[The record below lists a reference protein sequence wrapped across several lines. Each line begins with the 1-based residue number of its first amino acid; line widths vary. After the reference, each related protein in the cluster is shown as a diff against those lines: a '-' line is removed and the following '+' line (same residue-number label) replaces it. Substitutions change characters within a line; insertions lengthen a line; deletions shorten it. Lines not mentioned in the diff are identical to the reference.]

1 MAICYPQL
9 VTSMDLLQS
18 TIRLDRLGPFLASQG
33 VQLAA
38 LTNSTLYGV
47 QAFYK
52 EMVRHSI
59 QPVIGLRYHLELS
72 DEDIVQAISYATNE
86 TGWKH
91 LLKLSSALET
101 RHVDALPTSW
111 FRAYSKGLLTAIVV
125 TEETYPRI
133 ASYFSAS
140 VIPAV
145 SSETADQV
153 AFIDQLKS
161 RHPLVLPY
169 APAQLENEEDR
180 LAFRVLQA
188 LSQGKKLQETEELPV
203 IPLLTRPQWDE
214 QFASLGNWQS
224 LFFQLFSEGYTVSDN
239 VPKLPRFPVPEGT
252 TADAYLARLATSQL
266 EKKGLLAQQV
276 YIERLKYELTVI
288 QSMGYSDYFLI
299 VQDFINFAK
308 LKGISV
314 GPGRGSSASSLVAY
328 VLGITGIDPI
338 EYGLLFERFLNPERV
353 SLPDIDVDFAD
364 YRRDE
369 VIRYVQ
375 QKYGEQFVAQIVAFG
390 TLSTKAVAREVA
402 RVMELPQETLAF
414 LSRSIPAQV
423 ASLEVAVSESAELQD
438 FIAREEKHE
447 LWYQLAKRLEGMPR
461 NTTVHAAGVVISPK
475 PLVEVVPIEEHHD
488 GIYLTQWTMKEVE
501 QAGLLKMDFLG
512 LRNLTMLDQM
522 TASIRET
529 QSQDFSLARI
539 DREDKKALALLSS
552 GDTLGVFQFESP
564 GMKKALQTVHP
575 TSFREVV
582 AVNALFRPGPMAFI
596 PNFAARKL
604 GKESVRYVHPA
615 VEPILKETYGIIVYQ
630 EQIMQIARSVAG
642 YSYAEADNLRRAV
655 SKKDR
660 NVLTA
665 EKARFT
671 SRAQQQG
678 VAEQTAST
686 LYDFIVRF
694 AEYGF
699 PKSHATAYSLIAM
712 QMAYIKA
719 HYPEAFYTTLL
730 TSTTGNK
737 EKQVAVFREMKR
749 RGLALLPPDLWKS
762 LGRFTVDKG
771 GIRVG
776 LSSIKGIPRP
786 FMQHLLTVR
795 KQRTSPWKSLFEL
808 AADLSAHYFTRATI
822 EPLIK
827 AGALDFLKKD
837 RAVLLA
843 SLDPA
848 IMHAELVRP
857 SVDTDLLS
865 GAISSFGEPKYTEAT
880 AMPDTYKLAY
890 EKEVLGTFL
899 SAHPVE
905 AARNQFNSSLRP
917 IDEIQLANGK
927 QVELVG
933 LLKDIRKIRTKKG
946 QAMAFGV
953 LEDERDE
960 IDLTFFPEVFASVNI
975 HLKEQ
980 AVVLVRGKVEQ
991 RNGKSQLIV
1000 QSLQPL

>member
-18 TIRLDRLGPFLASQG
+18 TIRLDRLGPFLAGQG

-59 QPVIGLRYHLELS
+59 QPVIGLRYRLELS
-72 DEDIVQAISYATNE
+72 DEDVVQAISYATNE
-86 TGWKH
+86 TGWKN

-111 FRAYSKGLLTAIVV
+111 FRAYSKGLVTAVVV
-125 TEETYPRI
+125 TEDTYPRI
-133 ASYFSAS
+133 ASYLSAS

-145 SSETADQV
+145 SSETVEQHL
-153 AFIDQLKS
+153 FIEEL
-161 RHPLVLPY
+161 REMHPLVLPY
-169 APAQLENEEDR
+169 APAQLEDEEDR

-188 LSQGKKLQETEELPV
+188 LSEGKKLQETEELPV
-203 IPLLTRPQWDE
+203 IPLLTKQQWDDK
-214 QFASLGNWQS
+214 FASLGDWQS
-224 LFFQLFSEGYTVSDN
+224 TFFQLFSEGYAVSEKT
-239 VPKLPRFPVPEGT
+239 PKLPRFPVPEGT
-252 TADAYLARLATSQL
+252 NANDYLSRLATHQL
-266 EKKGLLAQQV
+266 EQKGLATNNAYL
-276 YIERLKYELTVI
+276 ERLKYELTII

-299 VQDFINFAK
+299 VQDFINYAK
-308 LKGISV
+308 SKGISV

-328 VLGITGIDPI
+328 VLGITGVDPI

-375 QKYGEQFVAQIVAFG
+375 QKYGEKFVAQIVAFG

-414 LSRSIPAQV
+414 LSKSVPAQV
-423 ASLEVAVSESAELQD
+423 ASLETAVNESKDLQA
-438 FIAREEKHE
+438 FISREEKHE

-488 GIYLTQWTMKEVE
+488 GMYLTQWTMKEVE
-501 QAGLLKMDFLG
+501 EAGLLKMDFLG

-529 QSQDFSLARI
+529 QSPDFSLSRI
-539 DREDKKALALLSS
+539 DREDAKALALLSS
-552 GDTLGVFQFESP
+552 GDTLGIFQFESP

-596 PNFAARKL
+596 PNFAARKQ
-604 GKESVRYVHPA
+604 GKEAVRYAHPS
-615 VEPILKETYGIIVYQ
+615 VEAILKETYGIIVYQ
-630 EQIMQIARSVAG
+630 EQIMQIARSIAG

-665 EKARFT
+665 EKNNFT
-671 SRAQQQG
+671 TRAQQQG
-678 VAEQTAST
+678 VAGQTAAT
-686 LYDFIVRF
+686 LYDLIVRF

-762 LGRFTVDKG
+762 FGRFTMDNG

-786 FMQHLLTVR
+786 FMQQLLAIR
-795 KQRTSPWKSLFEL
+795 KQRNTPWKSLFEL
-808 AADLSAHYFTRATI
+808 AADLSAQYFTRATI

-827 AGALDFLKKD
+827 AGALDFLGKD

-857 SVDTDLLS
+857 TVDNDLLS
-865 GAISSFGEPKYTEAT
+865 GSIGSFGEPKYTEA
-880 AMPDTYKLAY
+880 AIMPDNYKLAY

-905 AARNQFNSSLRP
+905 GARNQFNSNLRP
-917 IDEIQLANGK
+917 IDEVQLANGS

-933 LLKDIRKIRTKKG
+933 LLKDLRKIRTKKG

-960 IDLTFFPEVFASVNI
+960 IDLTFFPEVFANVNV

-980 AVVLVRGKVEQ
+980 TVLHVRGKIEQ
-991 RNGKSQLIV
+991 RNGKNQLIV